1 MVLGIIFSLLGLGCM
16 IAIMFQIAIFAL
28 PLSAARAAGQL
39 ASETGAGVL
48 GAIAVGL
55 VAGVATLA
63 AAQVTLA
70 MTRST
75 LVRLAVALAFAVP
88 AAVAGYGVV
97 LDLSKI
103 GGAHG
108 VWPPIFA
115 GAGAVVIGVAAVRRL
130 ALPLASTAATV

>member
-28 PLSAARAAGQL
+28 PLSAALAAGQL